1 MNLIFDLGNILIEW
15 NKDKILSKI
24 IPEDDYDLFDKVIFQ
39 SGLWDKLDK
48 GELTIIELQHHLN
61 KNIGLQYENEIQEI
75 LWNWPEYVEVYPDL
89 YEIIEELKN
98 MNHKIYILSN
108 TSRIFYRILDKELFK
123 IKSILD
129 GYVISCEVGCMKP
142 DYNIYEML
150 INKYQLNRSSSIFFD
165 DIQENV
171 KSALDVGLLAYHI
184 TNIGELK
191 EKLRVLI

>member
-1 MNLIFDLGNILIEW
+1 MIYIFLNSSNSRGFPLKSLI
-15 NKDKILSKI
+15 
-24 IPEDDYDLFDKVIFQ
+24 DKVIFQ

-108 TSRIFYRILDKELFK
+108 TSKIFYRILDKELFK